1 MNVERY
7 EPLGLSRTR
16 VRYSY
21 AFADPDAAANAET
34 MRLSATTLDEDRA
47 ICEAVQRNLD
57 AGVYDTG
64 LLSPRHEQG
73 VAAFQRWLRE
83 AVG

>member
-1 MNVERY
+1 
-7 EPLGLSRTR
+7 
-16 VRYSY
+16 
-21 AFADPDAAANAET
+21 

-73 VAAFQRWLRE
+73 VAAFQRWVAEWSDLME
-83 AVG
+83 FEIVPVVAGKDTGAALAST